1 MSRKSWKWSDA
12 NFSSL
17 PSHENIFGITTT
29 PQTNIYLHS
38 KVVDPNGSN
47 KIVIASLAG
56 RIVVVE
62 YHRNF
67 DNLIPSAKEIHFT
80 YLPADAELISLD
92 VISKFNQGNG
102 IIVGITFIKQKQGI
116 EDGDNACTQYLNIY
130 SSCEPGEESHL
141 ESIAQGC
148 VTIDLDFVPYQ
159 LTHTQIVSE
168 NKKEDV
174 FLLGGSDNRVH
185 IYKEGFQHRFIEED
199 SDEFFPEF
207 EDLNSC
213 VQWLD
218 IEYYESDTRRLTAM
232 GHQSGLVKLAVI
244 DVAKTVVLHTLVSE
258 HDSPITSVRIFN
270 PVNDFSPPAFIRS
283 DSIPSPQVNEV
294 PTFHLLVVSALSPA
308 VVHRD
313 VLNKHFKDRLILPGS
328 NSYDIPLCVC
338 VMDVDFDGQNELLV
352 GTYGQEL
359 LAYKFVDF
367 NEESKQLE
375 ENYDQISKTTDSLDD
390 TRNRHKS
397 SECNHSNNFDEDLT
411 KANLSRK
418 TKSQENISTDSQ
430 CCENTCLVNM
440 YNNATYPS
448 PHQAG
453 YQLLW
458 QRSFSCP
465 VMGVDRLD
473 IVGDGLDDLIVVT
486 LKGVHIVQPDLFD
499 VAKVCSE
506 RLDLLAK
513 LVQDSK
519 LEDKET

>member
-1 MSRKSWKWSDA
+1 MSKKNWKWSDA

-38 KVVDPNGSN
+38 KVLDPDGAN
-47 KIVIASLAG
+47 KIIIASLAG
-56 RIVVVE
+56 KIVVVE
-62 YHRNF
+62 YQRNF
-67 DNLIPSAKEIHFT
+67 DNLIPSTKEIHFT
-80 YLPADAELISLD
+80 YLPGDAELISLD
-92 VISKFNQGNG
+92 VISKFNQGSG

-116 EDGDNACTQYLNIY
+116 EENDSSCTQYLNIY

-141 ESIAQGC
+141 DSIAQGC
-148 VTIDLDFVPYQ
+148 LTIDLDFVPYQ
-159 LTHTQIVSE
+159 LTHTQIISE
-168 NKKEDV
+168 GKKEDV

-185 IYKEGFQHRFIEED
+185 LYKEGFQHRFREED

-207 EDLNSC
+207 QDLDSC

-218 IEYYESDTRRLTAM
+218 IVYYETDTRRLTAT
-232 GHQSGLVKLAVI
+232 GHQSGLVRLTNVDADK
-244 DVAKTVVLHTLVSE
+244 KVVLYTLVLE

-270 PVNDFSPPAFIRS
+270 PVNNFSPPSFLKS
-283 DSIPSPQVNEV
+283 DNIPPPYKNEV
-294 PTFHLLVVSALSPA
+294 PVFHLLVVSALSPA

-313 VLNKHFKDRLILPGS
+313 VLNKQLKDRLILPGS

-359 LAYKFVDF
+359 LAYKFVDSS
-367 NEESKQLE
+367 EESKTHDGQT
-375 ENYDQISKTTDSLDD
+375 IKTTDSVDD
-390 TRNRHKS
+390 SRNRHKS
-397 SECNHSNNFDEDLT
+397 NECKHSIDFDEDFMKT
-411 KANLSRK
+411 NLSRK

-430 CCENTCLVNM
+430 TCDSTCLVNM
-440 YNNATYPS
+440 YDNAACM
-448 PHQAG
+448 HVQQAK
-453 YQLLW
+453 YNLLW
-458 QRSFSCP
+458 QKSFSCP
-465 VMGVDRLD
+465 VIGVDRLD

-486 LKGVHIVQPDLFD
+486 LKGIHIVQPDLFD

-506 RLDLLAK
+506 RLKLLAQ

-519 LEDKET
+519 HNEKDA